1 MAIKDDNDNNNDNNA
16 FYINRKYYR
25 NDKNGKYY

>member
-1 MAIKDDNDNNNDNNA
+1 MVTENDNDNNNDNDV

-25 NDKNGKYY
+25 NDKSRKYY